1 MVCRQTYII
10 NVGWFRYILSI
21 NLVRKWKGKDIKQGK
36 ESSRLS
42 RYLSNAKN
50 DCNFKQ
56 GMKSHINNKFNTKR
70 KDIQNQREGFYHI

>member
-1 MVCRQTYII
+1 MLMVCRQTYII

-42 RYLSNAKN
+42 SRYQSNAQN

-56 GMKSHINNKFNTKR
+56 GMKSRINNKFNTKR
-70 KDIQNQREGFYHI
+70 KDIQN